1 MNSNDDISTNTA
13 ATPVSGAGEKTKKR
27 SRKALIAWIAAGA
40 LVLGGGIAATAI
52 SVNSYNAETARLCA
66 TATDAAALAS
76 KTAKTTQLAASDG
89 LTAVEDTV
97 LPDSAGTSTL
107 YAERPAVEEIPAQK
121 AEGDKPEVKAVPAR
135 PSGQERIDEV
145 KQAQSAL
152 TKAEKQLADTPVCQA
167 RDDAQSITA
176 HTEAVQK
183 SAKALQSATAELADD
198 FEVFQAD
205 EAARIAAEAAAAE
218 AARIAAEQA
227 AAEAAAAEAAAAAQ
241 YNEYDYGYD
250 DYSGGDSGWSG
261 GSGGGGSGSTG
272 GGGGGGMIPP
282 PPGTG
287 GGIGGCP
294 AGMQCW

>member
-13 ATPVSGAGEKTKKR
+13 APDSGTGEKTKKR

-121 AEGDKPEVKAVPAR
+121 AEGDKPAVEAVPAR
-135 PSGQERIDEV
+135 PSGQELIDSV
-145 KQAQSAL
+145 TDAQAEL
-152 TKAEKQLADTPVCQA
+152 TKAEKGLASACET
-167 RDDAQSITA
+167 RDDAAAITA
-176 HTEAVQK
+176 QVEAVQ
-183 SAKALQSATAELADD
+183 QSATALDSATEELADD

-272 GGGGGGMIPP
+272 GGGGGGMITP

>member
-1 MNSNDDISTNTA
+1 MLNMRSGERTTNTPA
-13 ATPVSGAGEKTKKR
+13 PKR
-27 SRKALIAWIAAGA
+27 SKKALIAWIAAGA
-40 LVLGGGIAATAI
+40 LVLGGGATAAVI
-52 SVNSYNAETARLCA
+52 GVNSYNAETTRLCA
-66 TATDAAALAS
+66 TANDAATQAS
-76 KTAKTTQLAASDG
+76 KTANTAQGAAADA
-89 LTAVEDTV
+89 LTAVESTE

-121 AEGDKPEVKAVPAR
+121 AEGDQPEVKAVPAR
-135 PSGQERIDEV
+135 PRGQEFIDEV

-152 TKAEKQLADTPVCQA
+152 TKAEKQLADICET

-176 HTEAVQK
+176 QAEAVQK
-183 SAKALQSATAELADD
+183 SAKALQSATKELADD

-241 YNEYDYGYD
+241 YNEYDYSYD

-261 GSGGGGSGSTG
+261 GGGSGGGGGNHGFNEYNMITPGPQPG
-272 GGGGGGMIPP
+272 GVL
-282 PPGTG
+282 
-287 GGIGGCP
+287 GCP
-294 AGMQCW
+294 DLEWGGTCW